1 MTLIYSSMF
10 AVGAWLLK
18 MPEKAIWLTIL
29 AVVSGALLFGGMIRE
44 PQESERDVHGM
55 PVAPAAWIGSSLGE

>member
-1 MTLIYSSMF
+1 MF

-18 MPEKAIWLTIL
+18 MPEKAIWLTLL

-44 PQESERDVHGM
+44 PQESERDAHGM
-55 PVAPAAWIGSSLGE
+55 PVAPAA